1 MKLRRPYAAFTL
13 IELIMVIAIIGVVA
27 ALAMPILSNFRKG
40 DAMLAATRQM
50 LDAVARARQL
60 AISHHTT
67 VYMVFAPPTLWSDPF
82 YQNANLTAPERVSAT
97 NVLEKQLTG
106 YAFVSL
112 RTVGDQPGRH
122 TPRYLSSW
130 QSLPDSSFIPNWK
143 FELLNNQFLQF
154 TPDPLRPG
162 EVYVVRGFNRAN
174 VPGGPAIPFP
184 SVDTA
189 YNAPP
194 VTPYAVLPYIAFD
207 YLGRLVSGRDEYI
220 PLAHGSVLPARDPR
234 TKALLTTSAP
244 SALESPSGNSTNISF
259 NLVHIDWLTGRAR
272 LERAETR

>member
-27 ALAMPILSNFRKG
+27 ALTLPMLGSFRKG

-50 LDAVARARQL
+50 LDATARARQL

-67 VYMVFAPPTLWSDPF
+67 VYMVFVPPTLWSDTALA
-82 YQNANLTAPERVSAT
+82 NGNLTAVQMVSST
-97 NVLEKQLTG
+97 NVLDKQLTG

-112 RTVGDQPGRH
+112 RSVGDQPGRP

-130 QSLPDSSFIPNWK
+130 QSLPDSSFIPVWK
-143 FELLNNQFLQF
+143 FTLLNNQAMQF
-154 TPDPLRPG
+154 RPEPSG
-162 EVYVVRGFNRAN
+162 PIYTVYGFDLAN
-174 VPGGPAIPFP
+174 VPTGPTIPFP
-184 SVDTA
+184 SVEPYYNSPRVTA
-189 YNAPP
+189 YP
-194 VTPYAVLPYIAFD
+194 VLPYIAFD

-220 PLAHGSVLPARDPR
+220 PLAHGSVLTARDPISR
-234 TKALLTTSAP
+234 RLLARAP

-272 LERAETR
+272 LERAEPR